1 MKKLLV
7 SILVGLAILVHP
19 IAAAAANEPV
29 IDTARL
35 EEGTVSISH
44 VADQRLKVI
53 IEKDG
58 QQAKYDLRNDGM
70 AETYPLQLGDGEYI
84 VSVLENI
91 SGTKYRYVA
100 RQTVKVELED
110 DNRVYLASVQNVNW
124 NYDMK
129 AIAKA
134 NELTKGLESDSAR
147 IKKIYEYIVSNF
159 KYDYDK
165 MSTVQST
172 YLPDIENIYA
182 SGKGICYDFSSLF
195 AAMLRSQGIPA
206 KLVMGYTA
214 NVSGYHAWN
223 EVYDSEKGEWIVID
237 TTYDAERK
245 AAGRAYSMIKET
257 AHYSR
262 VSEY

>member
-100 RQTVKVELED
+100 R
-110 DNRVYLASVQNVNW
+110 
-124 NYDMK
+124 
-129 AIAKA
+129 
-134 NELTKGLESDSAR
+134 
-147 IKKIYEYIVSNF
+147 
-159 KYDYDK
+159 
-165 MSTVQST
+165 
-172 YLPDIENIYA
+172 
-182 SGKGICYDFSSLF
+182 
-195 AAMLRSQGIPA
+195 
-206 KLVMGYTA
+206 
-214 NVSGYHAWN
+214 
-223 EVYDSEKGEWIVID
+223 
-237 TTYDAERK
+237 
-245 AAGRAYSMIKET
+245 
-257 AHYSR
+257 
-262 VSEY
+262 